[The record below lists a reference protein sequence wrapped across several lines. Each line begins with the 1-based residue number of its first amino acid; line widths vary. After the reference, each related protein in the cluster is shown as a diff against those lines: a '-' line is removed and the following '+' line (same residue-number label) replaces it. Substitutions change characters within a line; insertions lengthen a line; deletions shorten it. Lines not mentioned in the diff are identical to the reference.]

1 MAEQVVQ
8 SDEEPVARGIP
19 CTFCSTDIPAVAFDE
34 AYWSAT
40 KRLLSAACPG
50 CHQRTVLSLKVWRR
64 WSGMS
69 MPSGT

>member
-1 MAEQVVQ
+1 MAEQVVR
-8 SDEEPVARGIP
+8 SDDELVARGIP
-19 CTFCSTDIPAVAFDE
+19 CSFCSTEIPAVAFDE

-64 WSGMS
+64 WSGMN
-69 MPSGT
+69 MPGGP